1 MWTFP
6 ATSYSCTTSGTLP
19 RTVPAFAVV
28 PPMSKL
34 ITSCLPTTSPSQAE
48 AMTPDAGPDSTMVA
62 GLSATISALAIPPLD
77 CIT

>member
-6 ATSYSCTTSGTLP
+6 ATSYSCTTSGRLP
-19 RTVPAFAVV
+19 PIVPALAVV

-34 ITSCLPTTSPSQAE
+34 MISCRPTSSPSQAE
-48 AMTPDAGPDSTMVA
+48 AMTPEAGPDSTMVA
-62 GLSATISALAIPPLD
+62 GLSATTSALAIPPLD